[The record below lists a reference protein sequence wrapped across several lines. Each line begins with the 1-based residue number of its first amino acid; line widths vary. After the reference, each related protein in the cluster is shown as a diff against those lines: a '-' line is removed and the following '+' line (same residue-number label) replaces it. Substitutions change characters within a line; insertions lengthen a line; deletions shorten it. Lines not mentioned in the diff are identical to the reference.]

1 MHEVGIAN
9 SVLDA
14 VRSEM
19 RRFPNGHV
27 YKVGVRI
34 GEFAGVDPQA
44 ITFCFEALVRGTELE
59 PLELEIEYC
68 RRREICIMCGY
79 SEEPDRNAA
88 CPHCGFSRPR
98 TFRGDELELTY
109 LEVDDGTR
117 AAGA

>member
-14 VRSEM
+14 VRFEAK
-19 RRFPNGHV
+19 RFPNQHIC
-27 YKVGVRI
+27 KVGLRI

-44 ITFCFEALVRGTELE
+44 ISFCFEALVRGTGLE
-59 PLELEIEYC
+59 PLALEIEYC
-68 RRREICIMCGY
+68 RRNICVACGY
-79 SEEPDRNAA
+79 SEAFDRDLA
-88 CPHCGFSRPR
+88 CPHCGFALPH
-98 TFRGDELELTY
+98 TFNGDELELTY